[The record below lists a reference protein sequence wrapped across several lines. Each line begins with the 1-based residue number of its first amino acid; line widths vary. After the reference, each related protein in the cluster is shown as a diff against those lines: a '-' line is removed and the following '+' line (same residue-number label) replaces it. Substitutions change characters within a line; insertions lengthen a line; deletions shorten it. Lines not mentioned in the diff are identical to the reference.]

1 MEARRHALDQP
12 AELASP
18 PPAAAPGP
26 PRSPAGAAARAAASS
41 AEAAARAASGALAFL
56 RGSSALGGGGGALG
70 GGVGAANHAAG
81 GPARPAAAAEA
92 PAARQASGGAT
103 GALAEQAAALEAE
116 MAAWALRPRRSGGA
130 AGRPEAGPAAG
141 PGSAAGDAGAGAA
154 AAGGCPL
161 TPAREAGP
169 GSEHALAGGRAARE
183 PPSCS
188 PNGRPVSHAVD
199 CAPSLPASP
208 APGEALPRLVL
219 GAPRRSARESHSFA
233 VPARLAA
240 VAREH
245 AGGSA
250 AGAGAGQA
258 DVRPT
263 ATYTPAV
270 ADRAPWLS
278 HMRVTACSTF
288 ELNHFTRDRG
298 GPRAGM
304 LPAGADEAGAPA
316 DAGYAAGD
324 DEAPVLPPKRKLL
337 LQGGPPGGLG
347 AGIAAARG
355 GGPASSS
362 PRVCA
367 AWM

>member
-12 AELASP
+12 SELASP

-116 MAAWALRPRRSGGA
+116 MAAWALRPRRSAGA

-141 PGSAAGDAGAGAA
+141 PGSAVGDAGAGAGAA
-154 AAGGCPL
+154 AAGGCPP

-169 GSEHALAGGRAARE
+169 GSGHALAGGRVMRE

-208 APGEALPRLVL
+208 APGEALPCLVL
-219 GAPRRSARESHSFA
+219 GAPRRSAREGHSFA

-250 AGAGAGQA
+250 AGAGAGQR
-258 DVRPT
+258 DVRST
-263 ATYTPAV
+263 ATYTPAA

-278 HMRVTACSTF
+278 QMRVTACSTS
-288 ELNHFTRDRG
+288 E
-298 GPRAGM
+298 
-304 LPAGADEAGAPA
+304 
-316 DAGYAAGD
+316 
-324 DEAPVLPPKRKLL
+324 
-337 LQGGPPGGLG
+337 
-347 AGIAAARG
+347 
-355 GGPASSS
+355 
-362 PRVCA
+362 
-367 AWM
+367 